1 MSTVEKISV
10 ALTPELANEVKSA
23 VKHGDYASSSEVIRE
38 ALRDWREKRVMKTTV
53 IEEIREAWN
62 QGLSSGAGQY
72 DSMDAIKAAARKR

>member
-10 ALTPELANEVKSA
+10 ALTPELAHEVKSA
-23 VKHGDYASSSEVIRE
+23 VQHGDYASSSEVIRE
-38 ALRDWREKRVMKTTV
+38 ALRDWREKRAMKTTV

-62 QGLSSGAGQY
+62 QGLSSGPGQY